1 MYLIKIDIIEK
12 MKINRIKSANI
23 IKDNILSGKWKP
35 FEFTKEFSKQ
45 VNGWIDYSK
54 YVNKSNIDIE
64 NKLTQIQVDI
74 ATLKVKAGIWGGIAG
89 LVPVVLGLVLFFVT
103 QAN

>member
-1 MYLIKIDIIEK
+1 MDDELMADIDGWSKYEK
-12 MKINRIKSANI
+12 M
-23 IKDNILSGKWKP
+23 
-35 FEFTKEFSKQ
+35 
-45 VNGWIDYSK
+45 VIDK
-54 YVNKSNIDIE
+54 LDEHGNKFNEIE
-64 NKLTQIQVDI
+64 SKLTQIQVDI